1 MVVSSFSLFA
11 VLACLVD
18 IHSFNFTS
26 TYFCLSLGVS
36 MLKKLISELKK
47 LKDFSI
53 QIMNLLVATIA
64 YWIGVS
70 LSFLLWKISSL
81 RKKENEKTFWLEV
94 EDREEDYSSQY

>member
-1 MVVSSFSLFA
+1 
-11 VLACLVD
+11 
-18 IHSFNFTS
+18 
-26 TYFCLSLGVS
+26 
-36 MLKKLISELKK
+36 MLKKLISEFKK

-94 EDREEDYSSQY
+94 EDRKEDYSSQY

>member
-1 MVVSSFSLFA
+1 
-11 VLACLVD
+11 
-18 IHSFNFTS
+18 
-26 TYFCLSLGVS
+26 